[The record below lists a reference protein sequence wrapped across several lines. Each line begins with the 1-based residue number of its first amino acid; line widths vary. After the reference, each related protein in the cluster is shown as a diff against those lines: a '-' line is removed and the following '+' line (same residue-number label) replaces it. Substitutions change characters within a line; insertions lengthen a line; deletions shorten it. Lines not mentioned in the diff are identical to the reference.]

1 MKKVFKAMD
10 EALVFFDEEL
20 LYRAVEDPE
29 WFTGR
34 SVEMIVRML
43 YVLDLHKSLS
53 DYISKYDDKRT
64 STEIMYMSLACYY
77 LWLATTDIK
86 EAVHE
91 AKKEAF
97 NAQRAVQ
104 TLLYGGNNAR

>member
-1 MKKVFKAMD
+1 
-10 EALVFFDEEL
+10 
-20 LYRAVEDPE
+20 
-29 WFTGR
+29 
-34 SVEMIVRML
+34 
-43 YVLDLHKSLS
+43 
-53 DYISKYDDKRT
+53 
-64 STEIMYMSLACYY
+64 MYMSLACYY

-104 TLLYGGNNAR
+104 TLLYGENNAR

>member
-1 MKKVFKAMD
+1 
-10 EALVFFDEEL
+10 
-20 LYRAVEDPE
+20 
-29 WFTGR
+29 
-34 SVEMIVRML
+34 
-43 YVLDLHKSLS
+43 
-53 DYISKYDDKRT
+53 
-64 STEIMYMSLACYY
+64 

-104 TLLYGGNNAR
+104 TLLYGENNAR